1 MHVYTRAYMEASWR
15 VISRLISLLPLW
27 ELSQVVRLGGKN
39 FYLLSLVISS
49 QCYV

>member
-1 MHVYTRAYMEASWR
+1 MRVYVCAYMEACWR

-27 ELSQVVRLGGKN
+27 ELSQVVMLGGKK
-39 FYLLSLVISS
+39 FYLLSHVISS